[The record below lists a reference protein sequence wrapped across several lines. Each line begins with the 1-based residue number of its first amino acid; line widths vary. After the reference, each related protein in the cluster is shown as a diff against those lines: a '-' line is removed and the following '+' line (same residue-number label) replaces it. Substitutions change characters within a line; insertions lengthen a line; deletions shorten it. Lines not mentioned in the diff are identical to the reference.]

1 MENWLLGRETA
12 ASTVSVA
19 GESATFSGGAQLVIV
34 DHFDGMNKAAV
45 LRMPSEAGRP
55 VKIAVRSHADIMARL
70 RGMMKGQQES
80 RFARSR
86 TFVAAA
92 DSLDVELCRG

>member
-1 MENWLLGRETA
+1 MESWLLGREA
-12 ASTVSVA
+12 ATTTSVA
-19 GESATFSGGAQLVIV
+19 GENATSSGGVQLVIV
-34 DHFDGMNKAAV
+34 DHFDGMDKATV
-45 LRMPSEAGRP
+45 LKMSATAGQS

-80 RFARSR
+80 RFVRGR

-92 DSLDVELCRG
+92 DSLDVEL